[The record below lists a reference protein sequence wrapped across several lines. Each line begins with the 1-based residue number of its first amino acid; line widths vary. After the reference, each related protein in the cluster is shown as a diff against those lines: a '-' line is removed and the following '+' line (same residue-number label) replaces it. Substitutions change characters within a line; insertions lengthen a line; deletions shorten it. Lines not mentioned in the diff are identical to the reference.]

1 MTLQELTDL
10 SSLAILLNIKKSS
23 LTYLLY
29 KVKLDNCYSTF
40 EIPKK
45 NGSTR
50 TINAPNKILMKIQ
63 KKLLIILTEHIKNN
77 TLPNHFFDYLSY
89 GYEKDRSIYDN
100 AKIHNNKKYVL
111 NIDLQNFFD
120 QFHFGRIRGFFQ
132 KNYLFQLNNNIS
144 HILANIV
151 CFQGKLPQGAPTSPI
166 ITNIMCKSFDK
177 QILNLAKKYKL
188 HYTRYVDDLSF
199 STNDKYFIDKYD
211 DFITQIQIV
220 CNKNGFPINE
230 KKIKLQQNHTRQ
242 VVTGLCV
249 NKKVN
254 IFQSFYKQT
263 RAMANSYYKNNTFN
277 INNQPGTINQLLGRL
292 TFISHID
299 KKNNPIIKDNYYN
312 KYQLELKKFLFV
324 SLFLQNE
331 PLIITEGI
339 TDIIHI
345 KTALKKFYKTY
356 PDLIDLQDD
365 SFVYKIKFL
374 HRSYLLHYLFN
385 IEVDGAD
392 TLSHLSK
399 LFKHKPLKYKNKNYN
414 FYEYFKE
421 KYNLIPS
428 KPIIFILD
436 NELNDKNKPIN
447 KFLKSYEKIK
457 YYEYLSD
464 NLYMYLN
471 ENMYLLTLPLVNNKT
486 ECEIEDMYSE
496 KILQTKINGKYYN
509 KNGGTNNI
517 GKKMFAVYIKKNF
530 NNINFDNFIPIL
542 DNIINIINHYNANHI
557 NQ

>member
-312 KYQLELKKFLFV
+312 KYQLELKKLLFV

-374 HRSYLLHYLFN
+374 HRSSLLHYLFN

-447 KFLKSYEKIK
+447 KFLKSFEKIK
-457 YYEYLSD
+457 YYECLSD
-464 NLYMYLN
+464 NLYIYLN

>member
-230 KKIKLQQNHTRQ
+230 KK
-242 VVTGLCV
+242 
-249 NKKVN
+249 
-254 IFQSFYKQT
+254 
-263 RAMANSYYKNNTFN
+263 
-277 INNQPGTINQLLGRL
+277 NQ
-292 TFISHID
+292 
-299 KKNNPIIKDNYYN
+299 
-312 KYQLELKKFLFV
+312 
-324 SLFLQNE
+324 
-331 PLIITEGI
+331 IT
-339 TDIIHI
+339 T
-345 KTALKKFYKTY
+345 KSYKT
-356 PDLIDLQDD
+356 
-365 SFVYKIKFL
+365 
-374 HRSYLLHYLFN
+374 
-385 IEVDGAD
+385 G
-392 TLSHLSK
+392 
-399 LFKHKPLKYKNKNYN
+399 
-414 FYEYFKE
+414 
-421 KYNLIPS
+421 
-428 KPIIFILD
+428 
-436 NELNDKNKPIN
+436 
-447 KFLKSYEKIK
+447 
-457 YYEYLSD
+457 SD
-464 NLYMYLN
+464 RLMR
-471 ENMYLLTLPLVNNKT
+471 
-486 ECEIEDMYSE
+486 
-496 KILQTKINGKYYN
+496 
-509 KNGGTNNI
+509 
-517 GKKMFAVYIKKNF
+517 
-530 NNINFDNFIPIL
+530 
-542 DNIINIINHYNANHI
+542 
-557 NQ
+557 

>member
-1 MTLQELTDL
+1 M
-10 SSLAILLNIKKSS
+10 
-23 LTYLLY
+23 
-29 KVKLDNCYSTF
+29 
-40 EIPKK
+40 
-45 NGSTR
+45 
-50 TINAPNKILMKIQ
+50 
-63 KKLLIILTEHIKNN
+63 
-77 TLPNHFFDYLSY
+77 
-89 GYEKDRSIYDN
+89 
-100 AKIHNNKKYVL
+100 
-111 NIDLQNFFD
+111 
-120 QFHFGRIRGFFQ
+120 
-132 KNYLFQLNNNIS
+132 
-144 HILANIV
+144 
-151 CFQGKLPQGAPTSPI
+151 
-166 ITNIMCKSFDK
+166 
-177 QILNLAKKYKL
+177 
-188 HYTRYVDDLSF
+188 
-199 STNDKYFIDKYD
+199 
-211 DFITQIQIV
+211 
-220 CNKNGFPINE
+220 
-230 KKIKLQQNHTRQ
+230 
-242 VVTGLCV
+242 TGLCV

-263 RAMANSYYKNNTFN
+263 RAMANFYYKNNTFN

-374 HRSYLLHYLFN
+374 HRSSLLHYLFN